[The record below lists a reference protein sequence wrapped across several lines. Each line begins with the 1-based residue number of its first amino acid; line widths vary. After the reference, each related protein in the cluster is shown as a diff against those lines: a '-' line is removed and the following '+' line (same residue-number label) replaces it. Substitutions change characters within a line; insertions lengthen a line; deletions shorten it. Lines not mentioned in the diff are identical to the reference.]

1 MTEIL
6 EITVEEVNVQKDKY
20 ILVDVREPHELT
32 GPEGQI
38 EGSILATLGPDLDR
52 FLNAAD
58 PSKEYV
64 FICRSGHRSG
74 KACKM
79 AYGYGISK
87 AYNLI
92 GGMLAWN
99 TRMGSFVQ

>member
-1 MTEIL
+1 MNEIL
-6 EITVEEVNVQKDKY
+6 EITVEDLQFQKDKY

-38 EGSILATLGPDLDR
+38 EDGILATLGPDLVR
-52 FLNAAD
+52 FLETAD

-74 KACKM
+74 KACEM
-79 AYGYGISK
+79 AYACGLSK
-87 AYNLI
+87 AYNLE
-92 GGMLAWN
+92 GGMQAWN
-99 TRMGSFVQ
+99 KKVTVL